1 MARPLRTVAVRPS
14 VSARNGVAGPFG
26 VSLGVTSSVS
36 GRALL
41 AALALIPLLA
51 ACQQRTGDLAP
62 VTSVSNSPDSIGGA
76 VIVQRGD
83 SAYSLSRRY
92 NVPLRDLLEVNHL
105 SPPYQ
110 LQVGQRLVLPVSRQ
124 YIVQRGDT
132 LYGISRMFS
141 ADMSELTRL
150 NGLTAPYAVQA
161 GQPLRLPGG
170 PGSGDAPGG
179 TAVAQAPSSSA
190 GAAVGGVVASAPV
203 KQVSRGSIQAAE
215 LPPPGASAPAPVEKS
230 PGGEPLADRDRPR
243 PGARP
248 PAGCRAGGVDRSA
261 RLSAGAGPDLA
272 APARPEAR
280 RSGAGARSAR
290 CRGRSGPAAAAGAG
304 PGGRRRSAPAA
315 KGRGAGDGAARHRA
329 PALAGEGEGDLDLR
343 AEAGRSAQ
351 RRPEHRR
358 RQGNDG
364 GRRRQRRRGLCRQ
377 RAARLRQSAAGEAF
391 GRLHH
396 RLRPSRPHRRRAGRG
411 GEARAGHRHGRPD
424 RIGDEPAASLR
435 TAQGQPGGRSARPHG
450 AAGQRRGFSRR
461 PARSWMNCQATRPER
476 LPRVTDHS
484 TASARS
490 CSAGMSSPK
499 RAA

>member
-14 VSARNGVAGPFG
+14 APPRNGVAGPFG

-51 ACQQRTGDLAP
+51 ACQQRTGELAP
-62 VTSVSNSPDSIGGA
+62 VTSVSNTPDSIGGA

-170 PGSGDAPGG
+170 DTPGG
-179 TAVAQAPSSSA
+179 TAVAQAPSSA
-190 GAAVGGVVASAPV
+190 GGAVGGVVASAPV

-215 LPPPGASAPAPVEKS
+215 LPPPGASASTPASVESPSQTATVLSPV
-230 PGGEPLADRDRPR
+230 
-243 PGARP
+243 PGAK
-248 PAGCRAGGVDRSA
+248 
-261 RLSAGAGPDLA
+261 
-272 APARPEAR
+272 
-280 RSGAGARSAR
+280 
-290 CRGRSGPAAAAGAG
+290 PAAAPEVATAAPVYQ
-304 PGGRRRSAPAA
+304 PGQAPTSLRPPGQKPAVPEPAPAP
-315 KGRGAGDGAARHRA
+315 RVVEAAPVPPPPA
-329 PALAGEGEGDLDLR
+329 PAQEVAAAPPPPPKAAEQATSQR
-343 AEAGRSAQ
+343 ATGRLLWPVKGKVISTFG
-351 RRPEHRR
+351 PKPDGLH
-358 RQGNDG
+358 NDG
-364 GRRRQRRRGLCRQ
+364 LNIAASKGTTVVAADNGVVAYAGNELRG
-377 RAARLRQSAAGEAF
+377 F
-391 GRLHH
+391 GNLLLVKHSDGFITAYAH
-396 RLRPSRPHRRRAGRG
+396 L
-411 GEARAGHRHGRPD
+411 D
-424 RIGDEPAASLR
+424 RIDVERGVAVKRGQAIGTVGQTGSVTSPQLHFELRKGSQAVDPRDRMEPRVSEGASPD
-435 TAQGQPGGRSARPHG
+435 GQPGPG
-450 AAGQRRGFSRR
+450 
-461 PARSWMNCQATRPER
+461 
-476 LPRVTDHS
+476 
-484 TASARS
+484 
-490 CSAGMSSPK
+490 
-499 RAA
+499 

>member
-14 VSARNGVAGPFG
+14 VSPRNGIAGPFG
-26 VSLGVTSSVS
+26 VPFGVT

-41 AALALIPLLA
+41 AALAVLPLLA

-62 VTSVSNSPDSIGGA
+62 VTSVSSTPDSIGGA

-170 PGSGDAPGG
+170 DAPGG

-215 LPPPGASAPAPVEKS
+215 LPPPGASAPVERAPVES
-230 PGGEPLADRDRPR
+230 PSQTATVLAPV
-243 PGARP
+243 PGAKPSAAPEVAAGAPAYQPGQAPTSLRP
-248 PAGCRAGGVDRSA
+248 PGQK
-261 RLSAGAGPDLA
+261 
-272 APARPEAR
+272 PAVPE
-280 RSGAGARSAR
+280 
-290 CRGRSGPAAAAGAG
+290 PAAAPRVVEAA
-304 PGGRRRSAPAA
+304 PVPPPPPAPAQEVA
-315 KGRGAGDGAARHRA
+315 AAPPPPPKAAEQATPQRATGRLLWPVKGKVISTFGPKPDGLH
-329 PALAGEGEGDLDLR
+329 
-343 AEAGRSAQ
+343 
-351 RRPEHRR
+351 
-358 RQGNDG
+358 NDG
-364 GRRRQRRRGLCRQ
+364 LNIAASKGTTVVAADNGVVAYAGNELRG
-377 RAARLRQSAAGEAF
+377 F
-391 GRLHH
+391 GNLLLVKHSDGFITAYAH
-396 RLRPSRPHRRRAGRG
+396 L
-411 GEARAGHRHGRPD
+411 D
-424 RIGDEPAASLR
+424 RIDVDRGVAVKRGQAIGTVGQTGSVTSPQLHFELRKGSQAVDPRDRMEPRVSEGASPD
-435 TAQGQPGGRSARPHG
+435 GQPGPG
-450 AAGQRRGFSRR
+450 
-461 PARSWMNCQATRPER
+461 
-476 LPRVTDHS
+476 
-484 TASARS
+484 
-490 CSAGMSSPK
+490 
-499 RAA
+499 

>member
-14 VSARNGVAGPFG
+14 ISSRDGVADPF
-26 VSLGVTSSVS
+26 GVTSSVI

-41 AALALIPLLA
+41 AALAVLPLLA

-62 VTSVSNSPDSIGGA
+62 VTSVSNTPDSIGGA

-170 PGSGDAPGG
+170 DAPGG

-215 LPPPGASAPAPVEKS
+215 LPPPGASIPAPVERAPVDS
-230 PGGEPLADRDRPR
+230 PSSTATVLAPV
-243 PGARP
+243 PGAK
-248 PAGCRAGGVDRSA
+248 
-261 RLSAGAGPDLA
+261 
-272 APARPEAR
+272 
-280 RSGAGARSAR
+280 
-290 CRGRSGPAAAAGAG
+290 PAAAPEVATGAPLYQPGQAPTSLRPPGQKPAVPEPAPAPRPVEAAPVPAPPPAPAQEVAAAPPPPPKAVEAPPQRATGRLLWPVKGKVISTFG
-304 PGGRRRSAPAA
+304 PKPDGLHNDGLNIAAA
-315 KGRGAGDGAARHRA
+315 KGATVVAADNGVVAYAGNELRGFGNLLLVKHSDGFITAYAH
-329 PALAGEGEGDLDLR
+329 L
-343 AEAGRSAQ
+343 
-351 RRPEHRR
+351 
-358 RQGNDG
+358 
-364 GRRRQRRRGLCRQ
+364 
-377 RAARLRQSAAGEAF
+377 
-391 GRLHH
+391 
-396 RLRPSRPHRRRAGRG
+396 
-411 GEARAGHRHGRPD
+411 D
-424 RIGDEPAASLR
+424 RIDVERGTAVKRGQAVGTVGQTGSVTSPQLHFELRKGSQAVDPRDRMEPRVSEGASPD
-435 TAQGQPGGRSARPHG
+435 GQPGPG
-450 AAGQRRGFSRR
+450 
-461 PARSWMNCQATRPER
+461 
-476 LPRVTDHS
+476 
-484 TASARS
+484 
-490 CSAGMSSPK
+490 
-499 RAA
+499 